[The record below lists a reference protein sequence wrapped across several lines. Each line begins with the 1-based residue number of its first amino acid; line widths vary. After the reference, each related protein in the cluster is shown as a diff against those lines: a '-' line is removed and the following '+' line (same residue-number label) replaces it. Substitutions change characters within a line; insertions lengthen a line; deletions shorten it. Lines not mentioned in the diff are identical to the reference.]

1 MGCAYVWLVKFLG
14 EIILRIK
21 IGISLI
27 LFSVFLSGC
36 WLKGTGNSEMAF
48 KRITPKMEKQMTY
61 LLHKGCNE
69 EYQYLDPD
77 IAMLYSFLPGGGQ
90 FYTGEKK
97 KGILYLLSSPFIFPY
112 LTSFKDAQNSVDYYN
127 FKYTI
132 KFCVQKLG
140 VARKKTSQDPVVQ
153 KRPDKWSTK

>member
-14 EIILRIK
+14 EIILRIR

-27 LFSVFLSGC
+27 LFSVSLSGC

-48 KRITPKMEKQMTY
+48 KRITPRMEKQMTY
-61 LLHKGCNE
+61 LIKKGCNE

-90 FYTGEKK
+90 FYAGEKK
-97 KGILYLLSSPFIFPY
+97 KGILYLFSAPFILPY

-132 KFCVQKLG
+132 KFCAQKLG
-140 VARKKTSQDPVVQ
+140 LTRKS
-153 KRPDKWSTK
+153 KR

>member
-1 MGCAYVWLVKFLG
+1 MVKFLS
-14 EIILRIK
+14 EIILLIRV
-21 IGISLI
+21 GISLI
-27 LFSVFLSGC
+27 LFSISLSGC

-48 KRITPKMEKQMTY
+48 KRITPKMEKQMAY
-61 LLHKGCNE
+61 LLNKGCDE

-97 KGILYLLSSPFIFPY
+97 KGMLYFLSSPFIFPY

-132 KFCVQKLG
+132 KFCAQKLG
-140 VARKKTSQDPVVQ
+140 LTRKKTAQNLMIQ
-153 KRPDKWSTK
+153 KRPE